1 MKINSF
7 DTIIFDLDF
16 TIWDGCEEKYWA
28 KYLTFPYTIK
38 DNKIHGSDSKYVK
51 LHEDI
56 KLVLSELHKLNKN
69 IGFITLGGLL
79 NIPDDDQPVTHCL
92 KMFDIYKYFN
102 HQKTILY
109 KTDIKSKYLVKSGKT
124 IFIDDSPINLED
136 MKKSH
141 PDVVSLDRFS
151 FKNWK
156 ELL

>member
-38 DNKIHGSDSKYVK
+38 DNKIYGSDNKFIE

-56 KLVLSELHKLNKN
+56 KLVLSELHKYNKN

-79 NIPDDDQPVTHCL
+79 NISDEDQPVTHCL

-109 KTDIKSKYLVKSGKT
+109 KTEIKSKHLMKSGKT

-141 PDVVSLDRFS
+141 PDVLSLDRFS